1 LLVDITV
8 NIFSAQLYFELSLT
22 DCH

>member
-8 NIFSAQLYFELSLT
+8 DIFSAQLYFELSLT